1 MIAKV
6 MIAKIAKLLVVC
18 VLLLPSFGRAKAYCP
33 WLNEAT
39 AAGVVNGPVTMEVK
53 SAGGRG
59 GSCIFRLTADP
70 SAYGLWIVVEK
81 VDTTSGM
88 MTHGAQCASAA
99 VPLKGIGNEAAMC
112 EVKMGSSYVEQVVG
126 RVRDQMFVVTLGVP
140 MSPDPSANEEML
152 KQRVA
157 RVSEQ
162 VAGSL
167 F

>member
-1 MIAKV
+1 
-6 MIAKIAKLLVVC
+6 
-18 VLLLPSFGRAKAYCP
+18 
-33 WLNEAT
+33 
-39 AAGVVNGPVTMEVK
+39 
-53 SAGGRG
+53 
-59 GSCIFRLTADP
+59 
-70 SAYGLWIVVEK
+70 
-81 VDTTSGM
+81 
-88 MTHGAQCASAA
+88 
-99 VPLKGIGNEAAMC
+99 
-112 EVKMGSSYVEQVVG
+112 VKMGSSYVEQVVG